1 MDTSS
6 KSKVYFTSKITKENL
21 IKLYDILGR
30 KLPGKVAVKV
40 HSGEH
45 DKGYIIQP
53 EFMKLLVDHVKGT
66 IVECNAAYPG
76 QRDTSEKHWK
86 VIEKHGLNKVAKV
99 DIMDEDGELEIP
111 VPDGLQIKKNFVG
124 KNLANYDSIL
134 VLSHF
139 KGHQMGGFGGA
150 MKNTSI
156 GIASAHGKKYIHGAG
171 DLNHVWDCEQDKFLE
186 AMADAVKSVMD
197 YRKDKMV
204 FINVMKDMSIDC
216 DCNDNPKAPELSD
229 IGMLSSLDPV
239 ALDQACVDLV
249 YKSPD
254 KGKASLIKRMEDLHA
269 IHILESG
276 EKLKIGTRNYELI
289 NLD

>member
-53 EFMKLLVDHVKGT
+53 EFMKDLVDHVKGT

-99 DIMDEDGELEIP
+99 DLIMDYLGKLQQEVESQEI
-111 VPDGLQIKKNFVG
+111 
-124 KNLANYDSIL
+124 IL
-134 VLSHF
+134 
-139 KGHQMGGFGGA
+139 
-150 MKNTSI
+150 
-156 GIASAHGKKYIHGAG
+156 
-171 DLNHVWDCEQDKFLE
+171 
-186 AMADAVKSVMD
+186 
-197 YRKDKMV
+197 KD
-204 FINVMKDMSIDC
+204 II
-216 DCNDNPKAPELSD
+216 
-229 IGMLSSLDPV
+229 
-239 ALDQACVDLV
+239 Q
-249 YKSPD
+249 
-254 KGKASLIKRMEDLHA
+254 
-269 IHILESG
+269 
-276 EKLKIGTRNYELI
+276 
-289 NLD
+289 